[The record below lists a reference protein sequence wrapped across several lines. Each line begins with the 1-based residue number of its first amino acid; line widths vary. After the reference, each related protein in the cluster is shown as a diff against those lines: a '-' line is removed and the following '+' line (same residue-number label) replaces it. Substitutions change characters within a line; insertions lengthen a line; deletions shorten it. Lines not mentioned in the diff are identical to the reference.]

1 MITVTGT
8 KTITNTVAS
17 VFAAS
22 TVLTSRVF
30 LYVRNLDDSVAIL
43 INGRIVEPGEEIKL
57 KLKASESVTI
67 MGQSI
72 SRHELKEA
80 DVVIRPATAQR
91 SATDFQSR
99 HRAILEGEK
108 AATAA
113 MLEIRMRLASR
124 H

>member
-43 INGRIVEPGEEIKL
+43 INCRIVEPGEEI
-57 KLKASESVTI
+57 
-67 MGQSI
+67 
-72 SRHELKEA
+72 
-80 DVVIRPATAQR
+80 
-91 SATDFQSR
+91 
-99 HRAILEGEK
+99 
-108 AATAA
+108 
-113 MLEIRMRLASR
+113 
-124 H
+124 